1 MNYKVEVKCQAVQ
14 FDGNLVNMP
23 NWFLDKF
30 LVGKQD
36 EQWFLFNEEYIE
48 SEIHLGDYVVLYG
61 DCTSR
66 CIRYSFYSVC
76 LSVRVHTLVAM
87 N

>member
-30 LVGKQD
+30 LVCKQD
-36 EQWFLFNEEYIE
+36 NNWLLYDEEY
-48 SEIHLGDYVVLYG
+48 SGVEIHLGDYVVLYPDDG
-61 DCTSR
+61 IEIVPADVFATR
-66 CIRYSFYSVC
+66 FTAY
-76 LSVRVHTLVAM
+76 A
-87 N
+87 

>member
-30 LVGKQD
+30 L
-36 EQWFLFNEEYIE
+36 
-48 SEIHLGDYVVLYG
+48 
-61 DCTSR
+61 SR
-66 CIRYSFYSVC
+66 
-76 LSVRVHTLVAM
+76 
-87 N
+87 